1 MNNFFAM
8 PGSMRA
14 LGMTF
19 VASLAALF
27 AASPA
32 DARITRIQIDAARSQ
47 SPTFGG
53 FSWPGVGQYEKI
65 VGTAFGEVNP
75 HDRQNRDIVDI
86 EFAPRNAR
94 GNVEYAFNFYILK
107 PVDLEKG
114 AGKMMYEPP
123 NRGGKTWTAL
133 GRVSGG
139 GDDPGSITDPAVLAN
154 AFLMPRGYTIGFS
167 GWEDLG
173 TLGAFNASAN
183 FPIAKFAPTAAN
195 PSGTITGPSYEY
207 IVVGAAAASA
217 ALTYPAATLDKT
229 QATLTHRV
237 HLNDAPQII
246 PASGW
251 SYNTAGT
258 AINLVGSSFIAND
271 IYEFA
276 YTAKDPKVSG
286 LGFAAVRDW
295 NAWLRYERRDDAG
308 NPNPL
313 AGHIK
318 RIYTEISSQ
327 PGRMLNDFRNLGFN
341 EAENGKK
348 VFDGHMQ
355 WIAAANGINMNYRFS
370 QSGRTERNRQNHLYI
385 EGRFPFANVTT
396 HDPITRK
403 TDSRYAS
410 CQETRTCPL
419 GVEIY
424 SANEY
429 WVKSASLLHT
439 TPDGTKD
446 LPDSQYTR
454 NYFMSSMR
462 HGTGNAGTD
471 AGPNRGLCQQ
481 RDNPLNSAPVQRAL
495 FIALDEWATKG
506 KEPPKS
512 RVPKLKDGTLV
523 PPLPQ
528 SGMGFPNIPSPFAD
542 GPGPLVTYTGLKTTR
557 YHFDYGLNFYE
568 TGIATV
574 NPPLFP
580 FTTPSYQDDTRN
592 GPIYPSFIPKT
603 DSDGNDIAGVRL
615 PDVTV
620 PLATY
625 TGWALRLGAQAS
637 DGCEANGQFIPFAK
651 TEAGRGSDPRP
662 SVEARYKTFADY
674 HGKVRSALERMVS
687 DRLLLC
693 EDAGTE
699 EVRLMQAGITR
710 GVPAP
715 EGGVLPAVQL
725 LKACSEDRHH
735 GRDHDRDDDDD
746 DD

>member
-1 MNNFFAM
+1 MYATAIA
-8 PGSMRA
+8 RRTHLA
-14 LGMTF
+14 L
-19 VASLAALF
+19 VLAAGAVLIAP
-27 AASPA
+27 AAE
-32 DARITRIQIDAARSQ
+32 ARITRIEIDAARSQ

-65 VGTAFGEVNP
+65 VGKAFGEVNP
-75 HDRQNRDIVDI
+75 HDRQNRVIVDI
-86 EFAPRNAR
+86 EFAPTNAR

-107 PVDLEKG
+107 PIDLSRG
-114 AGKMMYEPP
+114 ADKMMYEPP
-123 NRGGKTWTAL
+123 NRGGKTWAAL
-133 GRVSGG
+133 GRVTVDTGAN
-139 GDDPGSITDPAVLAN
+139 GDDPGSAITNPTVLAN
-154 AFLMPRGYTIGFS
+154 SFLMPRGYSIVWS
-167 GWEDLG
+167 GWEDIDSLDNP
-173 TLGAFNASAN
+173 AFNSTAS
-183 FPIAKFAPTAAN
+183 FPVARN
-195 PSGTITGPSYEY
+195 PDGSTITGPSYEY
-207 IVVGAAAASA
+207 IVVGAATASV
-217 ALTYPAATLDKT
+217 ALSYAAATLDKT
-229 QATLTHRV
+229 KATLTHRV
-237 HLNDAPQII
+237 HLNDAPQIV

-251 SYNTAGT
+251 NYNAAGT
-258 AINLVGSSFIAND
+258 AISLVGSSFIAND
-271 IYEFA
+271 IYEFV
-276 YTAKDPKVSG
+276 YTAKDPKPNG

-295 NAWLRYERRDDAG
+295 MEFLRYERRDDFN

-313 AGHIK
+313 ARHVK
-318 RIYTEISSQ
+318 RVYTEISSQ
-327 PGRMLNDFRNLGFN
+327 PGRMLNDFRHLGFN
-341 EAENGKK
+341 ETESGRKA
-348 VFDGHMQ
+348 FDGHMQ
-355 WIAAANGINMNYRFS
+355 WIAAGNGINMNYRFS
-370 QSGRTERNRQNHLYI
+370 QSSRTERNRQNHLYI

-396 HDPITRK
+396 HDPITRD
-403 TDSRYAS
+403 TDSRYQS
-410 CQETRTCPL
+410 CERTHTCPL

-439 TPDGTKD
+439 TPDGAKD
-446 LPDSQYTR
+446 LPDSKFTR

-471 AGPNRGLCQQ
+471 NAPNRGLCQQ

-506 KEPPKS
+506 EEPPRS

-542 GPGPLVTYTGLKTTR
+542 TPGPLVTYTGLKTTR

-580 FTTPSYQDDTRN
+580 FTTPSYQDDARN
-592 GPIYPSFIPKT
+592 GPIYPSFVPKT
-603 DSDGNDIAGVRL
+603 DGDGNDIAGVRL
-615 PDVTV
+615 AEVTV

-625 TGWALRLGAQAS
+625 TGWALRRGAQAS

-651 TEAGRGSDPRP
+651 TEADRAKTNDPRP
-662 SVEARYKTFADY
+662 SVEARYKTFAEY
-674 HGKVRSALERMVS
+674 HGKVRSALEQMVS

-699 EVRLMQAGITR
+699 EARLMQAGITR

-725 LKACSEDRHH
+725 LAACEPKKHH
-735 GRDHDRDDDDD
+735 GRKDRDDDD
-746 DD
+746 